1 VRPQLHQSAIRPER
15 YALFVLVFAALACL
29 VVLATA

>member
-1 VRPQLHQSAIRPER
+1 MRPQLHQSAIRPQR
-15 YALFVLVFAALACL
+15 YALFILAFAALACL